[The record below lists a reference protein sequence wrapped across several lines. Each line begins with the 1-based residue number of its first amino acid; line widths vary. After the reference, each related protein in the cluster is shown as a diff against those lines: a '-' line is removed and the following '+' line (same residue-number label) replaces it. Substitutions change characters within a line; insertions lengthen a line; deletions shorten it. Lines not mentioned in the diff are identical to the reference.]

1 MSRRQHREL
10 DPAAVEERIGAD
22 KKRVG
27 TLARHRREGGI
38 NLALGA
44 RVEDLNLQPET
55 AGGGLQLAQHFL
67 RTLRIG
73 RIKKHGNTNGSR

>member
-10 DPAAVEERIGAD
+10 DPAAVEERIG
-22 KKRVG
+22 RVG